1 MFSHVPIQSMDSGRG
16 FFFCLL
22 EIDQLIH
29 RDKGEN
35 QMEKEQW
42 SSKVGFI
49 LAAAGSAIGIGAIWK
64 LPYVTGVSG
73 GGAFFLLFVLF
84 SLFIGLPLL
93 LAEFVIGRS
102 TGKEA
107 IRAYSAIAPNTK
119 WHWIGVIGVITC
131 FVLLSFYSVVG
142 GWISLYFVKG
152 LAGGIIGN
160 GADYEALFGKTI
172 SSPWN
177 VLAAQAAFLVV
188 TVIVVARGVQQG
200 IEKASKFLMPA
211 LFLLFVVLIIR
222 SLTLENAVEGVKFF
236 LAPDFS
242 GITSE
247 SILFAMGQSFFSLSV
262 GVSVMVTYSSYLPKK
277 SSIVQPAVSVVTMN
291 LFIALLAG
299 LAIFP
304 AVFSLGLEPAEGPGL
319 LFIVLPAVFEKLV
332 FGELF
337 LLLFLAL
344 FLFAT
349 LTSAFSMLEI
359 VVATLAKGDQRKRAA
374 FSWLAGGLIFLLGIP
389 SALSFGP
396 LSELTVF
403 GKIIFDAADFLV
415 SNILMPLGVL
425 LISIFVPLKIKKEV
439 LRQELL
445 QHSKSGTWLFSLWY
459 NAMRFVIP
467 IVIVV
472 VFLDSLGVI

>member
-1 MFSHVPIQSMDSGRG
+1 
-16 FFFCLL
+16 
-22 EIDQLIH
+22 
-29 RDKGEN
+29 
-35 QMEKEQW
+35 MEKEQW
-42 SSKVGFI
+42 SSKIGFI

-73 GGAFFLLFVLF
+73 GGAFFLMFILF

-107 IRAYSAIAPNTK
+107 IRAYIEIAPKSK
-119 WHWIGVIGVITC
+119 WYLIGILGVVTS

-152 LAGGIIGN
+152 LAGGVIEE
-160 GADYEALFGKTI
+160 GADYGGLFGQTI
-172 SSPWN
+172 SSAWS
-177 VLAAQAAFLVV
+177 VLAAQAAFLLV
-188 TVIVVARGVQQG
+188 TIVVVAKGVQSG
-200 IEKASKFLMPA
+200 IEKASKILMPA
-211 LFLLFVVLIIR
+211 LFVLFIILIIR
-222 SLTLENAVEGVKFF
+222 SLTLDHALDGVKFF

-242 GITSE
+242 SITSE

-277 SSIVQPAVSVVTMN
+277 GSIVQPALSVVGMN

-304 AVFSLGLEPAEGPGL
+304 AVFSLGFEPAEGPGL
-319 LFIVLPAVFEKLV
+319 LFVVLPAVFEKMV

-337 LLLFLAL
+337 LLLFLVL

-359 VVATLAKGDQRKRAA
+359 VVATLAKGNQKKRAKFA
-374 FSWLAGGLIFLLGIP
+374 WIAGGLIFLLGIP
-389 SALSFGP
+389 SALSFGTMA
-396 LSELTVF
+396 EATIF
-403 GKIIFDAADFLV
+403 GKNIFDTADFLV
-415 SNILMPLGVL
+415 SNILMPLGVF

-445 QHSKSGTWLFSLWY
+445 QHSKGGSLLFNLWY
-459 NAMRFVIP
+459 NVMRFIIPVVI
-467 IVIVV
+467 II
-472 VFLDSLGVI
+472 VFLDSLGFI

>member
-1 MFSHVPIQSMDSGRG
+1 
-16 FFFCLL
+16 
-22 EIDQLIH
+22 
-29 RDKGEN
+29 
-35 QMEKEQW
+35 MEREQW
-42 SSKVGFI
+42 SSKIGFI

-73 GGAFFLLFVLF
+73 GGAFFLMFILF

-107 IRAYSAIAPNTK
+107 IRAYLEIAPKSK
-119 WHWIGVIGVITC
+119 WYLIGILGVVTS

-152 LAGGIIGN
+152 LAGGVIEE
-160 GADYEALFGKTI
+160 GANYGDLFGQTI
-172 SSPWN
+172 GSSWS
-177 VLAAQAAFLVV
+177 VLTAQAAFLLI
-188 TVIVVARGVQQG
+188 TIIVVAKGVQSG
-200 IEKASKFLMPA
+200 IEKASKILMPA
-211 LFLLFVVLIIR
+211 LFLLFIILIIR
-222 SLTLENAVEGVKFF
+222 SLTLENALDGVKFF

-242 GITSE
+242 SITSE
-247 SILFAMGQSFFSLSV
+247 SILFAMGQSFFSLSI

-277 SSIVQPAVSVVTMN
+277 GSIVQPALSVVGMN

-304 AVFSLGLEPAEGPGL
+304 AVFSLGFEPAEGPGL
-319 LFIVLPAVFEKLV
+319 LFVVLPAVFEKIV

-337 LLLFLAL
+337 LLLFLSL

-359 VVATLAKGDQRKRAA
+359 VVATLAKGDQKKRAKFA
-374 FSWLAGGLIFLLGIP
+374 WIAGGLIFLLGIP
-389 SALSFGP
+389 SALSFG
-396 LSELTVF
+396 SMAEVTF
-403 GKIIFDAADFLV
+403 FEKNIFDTADFLV

-445 QHSKSGTWLFSLWY
+445 QDSKGGSLLFSLWY
-459 NAMRFVIP
+459 NVMRFVVP
-467 IVIVV
+467 VVILV
-472 VFLDSLGVI
+472 VFFDSLGFI

>member
-1 MFSHVPIQSMDSGRG
+1 
-16 FFFCLL
+16 
-22 EIDQLIH
+22 
-29 RDKGEN
+29 
-35 QMEKEQW
+35 MEREQW
-42 SSKVGFI
+42 SSKIGFI

-73 GGAFFLLFVLF
+73 GGAFFLMFILF

-93 LAEFVIGRS
+93 LAEFIIGRS

-107 IRAYSAIAPNTK
+107 IRAYLAIAPKSK
-119 WHWIGVIGVITC
+119 WYLIGILGVVTS

-152 LAGGIIGN
+152 LAGGVIDEGV
-160 GADYEALFGKTI
+160 DYGGLFGQTI
-172 SSPWN
+172 SSAWS
-177 VLAAQAAFLVV
+177 VLAAQAAFLLV
-188 TVIVVARGVQQG
+188 TILVVAKGIQSG
-200 IEKASKFLMPA
+200 IEKASKILMPA
-211 LFLLFVVLIIR
+211 LFLLFITLIIR
-222 SLTLENAVEGVKFF
+222 SLTLENALAGVKFF

-242 GITSE
+242 SITSE

-277 SSIVQPAVSVVTMN
+277 GSIVQPALSVVGMN

-304 AVFSLGLEPAEGPGL
+304 AVFSLGFEPAEGPGL
-319 LFIVLPAVFEKLV
+319 LFVVLPAVFEKMV

-337 LLLFLAL
+337 LLLFLVL

-359 VVATLAKGDQRKRAA
+359 VVATLAKGNQKKRAKFA
-374 FSWLAGGLIFLLGIP
+374 WIAGGMIFLLGIP
-389 SALSFGP
+389 SALSFGIMA
-396 LSELTVF
+396 ETTIF
-403 GKIIFDAADFLV
+403 EKNIFDTADFLV
-415 SNILMPLGVL
+415 SNILMPFGVL

-445 QHSKSGTWLFSLWY
+445 KDSKGGNLFFNLWY
-459 NAMRFVIP
+459 YVMRFVVP
-467 IVIVV
+467 VVIII
-472 VFLDSLGVI
+472 VFLDSLGVLS

>member
-1 MFSHVPIQSMDSGRG
+1 
-16 FFFCLL
+16 
-22 EIDQLIH
+22 
-29 RDKGEN
+29 
-35 QMEKEQW
+35 MEKEQW
-42 SSKVGFI
+42 SSKIGFI

-73 GGAFFLLFVLF
+73 GGAFFLMFILF

-107 IRAYSAIAPNTK
+107 IRAYLAIAPKTN
-119 WHWIGVIGVITC
+119 WHWIGIIGVVTC
-131 FVLLSFYSVVG
+131 FILLSFYSVVG
-142 GWISLYFVKG
+142 GWISIYFANG
-152 LAGGIIGN
+152 LAGRVIED
-160 GADYEALFGKTI
+160 GADYGSLFGQTI
-172 SSPWN
+172 SSSWS
-177 VLAAQAAFLVV
+177 VLAAQAVFMLI
-188 TVIVVARGVQQG
+188 TIIVVAKGVQQG
-200 IEKASKFLMPA
+200 IEKASKILMPA
-211 LFLLFVVLIIR
+211 LFVLFIILIVR
-222 SLTLENAVEGVKFF
+222 SLTLENALEGVKFF
-236 LAPDFS
+236 LEPDFS
-242 GITSE
+242 SITSE
-247 SILFAMGQSFFSLSV
+247 SVLFAMGQSFFSLSV
-262 GVSVMVTYSSYLPKK
+262 GVSVMVTYSSYLPKNEN
-277 SSIVQPAVSVVTMN
+277 IVQPALSVVGMN

-304 AVFSLGLEPAEGPGL
+304 AVFSLGFEPAEGPGL

-359 VVATLAKGDQRKRAA
+359 VVATLAKGDQKKRTA

-389 SALSFGP
+389 SALSFGS
-396 LSELTVF
+396 LAEVAVF
-403 GKIIFDAADFLV
+403 GKGIFDAADFLV

-445 QHSKSGTWLFSLWY
+445 QHSKSGSWLFSLWY
-459 NAMRFVIP
+459 NVMRFVVP
-467 IVIVV
+467 IVIIV
-472 VFLDSLGVI
+472 VFLDSLGII

>member
-1 MFSHVPIQSMDSGRG
+1 VIIR
-16 FFFCLL
+16 LKYIEKK
-22 EIDQLIH
+22 EIH
-29 RDKGEN
+29 
-35 QMEKEQW
+35 MEKEQW
-42 SSKVGFI
+42 SSKIGFI

-73 GGAFFLLFVLF
+73 GGAFFLMFILF

-107 IRAYSAIAPNTK
+107 IRAYLAIAPKSN
-119 WHWIGVIGVITC
+119 WHWIGILGVVTC

-152 LAGGIIGN
+152 LAGGIIQD
-160 GADYEALFGKTI
+160 GADYGELFGQMI
-172 SSPWN
+172 SSSWS
-177 VLAAQAAFLVV
+177 VLASQAAFMLI
-188 TVIVVARGVQQG
+188 TIAVVAKGVQSG
-200 IEKASKFLMPA
+200 IEKASKILMPA
-211 LFLLFVVLIIR
+211 LFILFVILIVR
-222 SLTLENAVEGVKFF
+222 SLTLENAIEGVKFF
-236 LAPDFS
+236 LEPDFS
-242 GITSE
+242 NITSE

-277 SSIVQPAVSVVTMN
+277 ESIVQPAISVVGMN

-304 AVFSLGLEPAEGPGL
+304 AVFSLGFEPAEGPGL
-319 LFIVLPAVFEKLV
+319 LFIVLPAVFEKLM

-337 LLLFLAL
+337 LLFFLAL

-359 VVATLAKGDQRKRAA
+359 VVATLAKGDKKQRSA
-374 FSWLAGGLIFLLGIP
+374 FSWIAGGLIFLLGIP
-389 SALSFGP
+389 SALSFGA
-396 LSELTVF
+396 LNEMMIF
-403 GKIIFDAADFLV
+403 GKNIFDAADFLV
-415 SNILMPLGVL
+415 SNILMPLGVF

-439 LRQELL
+439 LREELL
-445 QHSKSGTWLFSLWY
+445 KHSKGGSWLFSLWY
-459 NAMRFVIP
+459 NVMKYVVPVVI
-467 IVIVV
+467 IV
-472 VFLDSLGVI
+472 VFLDSLGII

>member
-1 MFSHVPIQSMDSGRG
+1 
-16 FFFCLL
+16 
-22 EIDQLIH
+22 
-29 RDKGEN
+29 
-35 QMEKEQW
+35 MEKEQW
-42 SSKVGFI
+42 SSKIGFI

-73 GGAFFLLFVLF
+73 GGAFFLMFILF

-107 IRAYSAIAPNTK
+107 IRAYLEIAPKSK
-119 WHWIGVIGVITC
+119 WYLIGILGVVTS

-152 LAGGIIGN
+152 LAGGVIEE
-160 GADYEALFGKTI
+160 GANYGELFGQTI
-172 SSPWN
+172 SSAWS
-177 VLAAQAAFLVV
+177 VLAAQAAFLLI
-188 TVIVVARGVQQG
+188 TIIVVARGIQSG
-200 IEKASKFLMPA
+200 IEKASKVLMPA
-211 LFLLFVVLIIR
+211 LFLLFIILIIR
-222 SLTLENAVEGVKFF
+222 SLTLENALDGVRFF
-236 LAPDFS
+236 LEPDFS
-242 GITSE
+242 SITSE
-247 SILFAMGQSFFSLSV
+247 SILFAMGQSFFSLSI

-277 SSIVQPAVSVVTMN
+277 GSIVQPALSVVGMN

-304 AVFSLGLEPAEGPGL
+304 AVFSLGFEPAEGPGL
-319 LFIVLPAVFEKLV
+319 LFVVLPAVFEQMV

-359 VVATLAKGDQRKRAA
+359 VVATLAKGNQKKRPQFA
-374 FSWLAGGLIFLLGIP
+374 WIAGGLIFLLGIP
-389 SALSFGP
+389 SALSFGAMA
-396 LSELTVF
+396 EATIF
-403 GKIIFDAADFLV
+403 GKNIFDTADFLV

-445 QHSKSGTWLFSLWY
+445 QHSKSGSLLFNLWY
-459 NAMRFVIP
+459 NVMRF
-467 IVIVV
+467 IVPVFIII
-472 VFLDSLGVI
+472 VFLDSLGVL

>member
-1 MFSHVPIQSMDSGRG
+1 
-16 FFFCLL
+16 
-22 EIDQLIH
+22 
-29 RDKGEN
+29 
-35 QMEKEQW
+35 MEKEQW
-42 SSKVGFI
+42 SSKIGFV

-73 GGAFFLLFVLF
+73 GGAFFLMFILF

-107 IRAYSAIAPNTK
+107 IRAYLEIAPK
-119 WHWIGVIGVITC
+119 SMWYWIGILGVVTC

-152 LAGGIIGN
+152 LAGGIVEDGTN
-160 GADYEALFGKTI
+160 YGDLFGQTI
-172 SSPWN
+172 SSSWS
-177 VLAAQAAFLVV
+177 VLAAQAAFLLI
-188 TVIVVARGVQQG
+188 TIAVVAKGVQQG
-200 IEKASKFLMPA
+200 IEKASKILMPA
-211 LFLLFVVLIIR
+211 LFVLFIILIVR
-222 SLTLENAVEGVKFF
+222 SLTLENALEGVKFF
-236 LAPDFS
+236 LEPDFS
-242 GITSE
+242 SITSE
-247 SILFAMGQSFFSLSV
+247 SVLFAMGQSFFSLSV

-277 SSIVQPAVSVVTMN
+277 ESIVQPALSVVWMN

-304 AVFSLGLEPAEGPGL
+304 AVFSLGFEPAEGPGL

-359 VVATLAKGDQRKRAA
+359 VVATLAKGNQKKRAL
-374 FSWLAGGLIFLLGIP
+374 FSWIAGGLIFLLGIP
-389 SALSFGP
+389 SALSFGTIA
-396 LSELTVF
+396 EVTVF
-403 GKIIFDAADFLV
+403 GKSIFDAADFLV

-445 QHSKSGTWLFSLWY
+445 QHSKGGSWLFNLWY
-459 NAMRFVIP
+459 NVMRFVVP

-472 VFLDSLGVI
+472 VFLDSLGIL

>member
-1 MFSHVPIQSMDSGRG
+1 
-16 FFFCLL
+16 
-22 EIDQLIH
+22 
-29 RDKGEN
+29 
-35 QMEKEQW
+35 MEKEQW
-42 SSKVGFI
+42 SSKIGFV

-73 GGAFFLLFVLF
+73 GGAFFLMFILF

-107 IRAYSAIAPNTK
+107 IRAYMKIAPKSK
-119 WHWIGVIGVITC
+119 WYLIGILGVVTS

-152 LAGGIIGN
+152 LAGGVIED
-160 GADYEALFGKTI
+160 GADYGELFGLTI
-172 SSPWN
+172 SSPRS
-177 VLAAQAAFLVV
+177 VLAAQAAFLLI
-188 TVIVVARGVQQG
+188 TIMVVAKGVQSG
-200 IEKASKFLMPA
+200 IEKASKILMPA
-211 LFLLFVVLIIR
+211 LFLLFIILIIR
-222 SLTLENAVEGVKFF
+222 SLTLDNALAGVKFF

-242 GITSE
+242 SITSE

-277 SSIVQPAVSVVTMN
+277 GSIVQPALSVVGMN

-304 AVFSLGLEPAEGPGL
+304 AVFSLGFEPAEGPGL
-319 LFIVLPAVFEKLV
+319 LFVVLPAVFEKMV

-359 VVATLAKGDQRKRAA
+359 VVATLAKGDQKKRAKFA
-374 FSWLAGGLIFLLGIP
+374 WIAGGLIFLLGIP
-389 SALSFGP
+389 SALSFGTMA
-396 LSELTVF
+396 ELTLF
-403 GKIIFDAADFLV
+403 EKNIFDTADFLV

-445 QHSKSGTWLFSLWY
+445 QQSKAGSWLFNLWY
-459 NAMRFVIP
+459 NVMRFVVP
-467 IVIVV
+467 VVIVV
-472 VFLDSLGVI
+472 VFLDSLGVL

>member
-1 MFSHVPIQSMDSGRG
+1 
-16 FFFCLL
+16 
-22 EIDQLIH
+22 
-29 RDKGEN
+29 
-35 QMEKEQW
+35 MEKEQW
-42 SSKVGFI
+42 SSKIGFI

-73 GGAFFLLFVLF
+73 GGAFFLMFILF
-84 SLFIGLPLL
+84 SLIIGLPLL

-107 IRAYSAIAPNTK
+107 IRAYMEIAPKSK
-119 WHWIGVIGVITC
+119 WYLIGILGVVTS

-152 LAGGIIGN
+152 LAGGVIEE
-160 GADYEALFGKTI
+160 GADYGGLFGQTI
-172 SSPWN
+172 SSAWS
-177 VLAAQAAFLVV
+177 VIAAQAAFLLI
-188 TVIVVARGVQQG
+188 TILVVAKGVQSG
-200 IEKASKFLMPA
+200 IEKASKILMPA
-211 LFLLFVVLIIR
+211 LFLLFIILIAR
-222 SLTLENAVEGVKFF
+222 SLTLDNALDGVKFF

-242 GITSE
+242 SITSE

-277 SSIVQPAVSVVTMN
+277 GSIVQPALSVVGMN

-304 AVFSLGLEPAEGPGL
+304 AVFSLGFEPAEGPGL
-319 LFIVLPAVFEKLV
+319 LFVVLPAVFEKMV

-359 VVATLAKGDQRKRAA
+359 VVATLAKGNPRKRTRFA
-374 FSWLAGGLIFLLGIP
+374 WIAGGLIFLLGIP
-389 SALSFGP
+389 SALSFGTMA
-396 LSELTVF
+396 EATIF
-403 GKIIFDAADFLV
+403 GKNIFDTADFLV

-445 QHSKSGTWLFSLWY
+445 QHSKGGNLLFNLWY
-459 NAMRFVIP
+459 NVMRFVVP
-467 IVIVV
+467 IVIII
-472 VFLDSLGVI
+472 VFLDSLGIL

>member
-1 MFSHVPIQSMDSGRG
+1 
-16 FFFCLL
+16 
-22 EIDQLIH
+22 
-29 RDKGEN
+29 
-35 QMEKEQW
+35 MEKEQW
-42 SSKVGFI
+42 SSKIGFI

-73 GGAFFLLFVLF
+73 GGAFFLMFILF

-107 IRAYSAIAPNTK
+107 IRAYLEIAPKGK
-119 WHWIGVIGVITC
+119 WHWIGILGVVTC
-131 FVLLSFYSVVG
+131 FILLSFYSVVG

-152 LAGGIIGN
+152 LAGGVVQE
-160 GADYEALFGKTI
+160 GANYGELFGRTI
-172 SSPWN
+172 GSTWS
-177 VLAAQAAFLVV
+177 VLAAQAAFLLI
-188 TVIVVARGVQQG
+188 TIVVVAKGVQSG
-200 IEKASKFLMPA
+200 IEKASKILMPA
-211 LFLLFVVLIIR
+211 LFILFVILIVR
-222 SLTLENAVEGVKFF
+222 SLTLENTMDGVKFF
-236 LAPDFS
+236 LEPDFS
-242 GITSE
+242 NITSE

-277 SSIVQPAVSVVTMN
+277 ESIVQPAFSVVGMN

-304 AVFSLGLEPAEGPGL
+304 AVFSLGFEPAEGPGL

-359 VVATLAKGDQRKRAA
+359 VVATLAKGDKKKRAA
-374 FSWLAGGLIFLLGIP
+374 FSWIAGGLIFLLGIP
-389 SALSFGP
+389 SALSFGT
-396 LSELTVF
+396 LAELTVF
-403 GKIIFDAADFLV
+403 GKNIFDAADFLV

-445 QHSKSGTWLFSLWY
+445 QHSKGGSWLFSLWY
-459 NAMRFVIP
+459 NVMRFVVP
-467 IVIVV
+467 VVIIV
-472 VFLDSLGVI
+472 VFLDSLGII